1 MTQSHQ
7 QVTKQKIIIQIMKMN
22 QIAQKI
28 INYLKIILL
37 INLLK
42 N

>member
-7 QVTKQKIIIQIMKMN
+7 QVTIIQIMKLN

-28 INYLKIILL
+28 IKYLKIILL